1 MSYFTKTARFS
12 AVFIAAGLLVC
23 LFAGHVPDWAMGF
36 LESLGWD
43 ADVACKIYM
52 MVGVVSAVLAAV
64 FRRMGK

>member
-1 MSYFTKTARFS
+1 MSYFSESARAS
-12 AVFIAAGLLVC
+12 AAFIAMGLLVC
-23 LFAGHVPDWAMGF
+23 LFAGHIPDWAMGF

-52 MVGVVSAVLAAV
+52 MVGVLSGVLAAM